1 MIRVD
6 IGETFP
12 ITVAL
17 WDEETGEN
25 AAGQTVYYDVR
36 DMSDAVLSPPIN
48 GVMAES
54 TVTSG
59 IYKTTAT
66 VNTAG
71 RYVCYATCSGFFD
84 SSEEI
89 IVNPENIYELTKQNR
104 HYNISV
110 EDVDRTNAVA
120 TASQTIRNVALNRT
134 DYILTII
141 KGDDDSDWSSTTVSG
156 IVYAWYESTDHT
168 VPYRMG
174 GPS

>member
-6 IGETFP
+6 RSESFP

-17 WDEETGEN
+17 WDEYTGEN

-36 DMSDAVLSPPIN
+36 DMSDAPLTPVLS
-48 GVMAES
+48 GTLTES

-59 IYKTTAT
+59 IYKTTLT
-66 VNTAG
+66 IDTAG

-89 IVNPENIYELTKQNR
+89 IVNPENIYDLTKQNR
-104 HYNISV
+104 HYNLSV
-110 EDVDRTNAVA
+110 MDVDRTNASP
-120 TASQTIRNVALNRT
+120 TSSQAVRNVPLNKT
-134 DYILTII
+134 DYIVTII

-156 IVYAWYESTDHT
+156 IVYAWYESLDHN
-168 VPYRMG
+168 VPFKMG